1 VAKTVPT
8 SKSNPSKSKPAV
20 GGRPP
25 GLFTWVAVGLVLVIV
40 LVFVVVKVSKS
51 SPSSTNSGSYQATTP
66 AMVAE
71 LTTISPSVF
80 NTVGVKS
87 SVFQVTPP
95 LLIKNQPALTAT
107 AANGKKLPEV
117 LYVGAEYCP
126 FCAAQ
131 RWSTIIA
138 LSRFG
143 TWKGLGNT
151 TSSSVD
157 TYPSTPTFTFVKAS
171 YSSPYLV
178 FRGIERYSN
187 VTDPSNAFYYPLMP
201 ITKAENANLTKYD
214 VSTYFGFPST
224 DDGSIPYISMG
235 NKFFVSGASYT
246 PALFQGE
253 TRDAVAS
260 NLSTPSSPIT
270 TAIIASANYQTAALC
285 NLTNQQ
291 PQSVCTSPGVVA
303 AKTALK
309 I

>member
-1 VAKTVPT
+1 MAKTVSAP
-8 SKSNPSKSKPAV
+8 KSNPSKSKPAV

-40 LVFVVVKVSKS
+40 LVFVIVKVTKN
-51 SPSSTNSGSYQATTP
+51 SPASTNSGSFQATTP
-66 AMVAE
+66 AMLAE
-71 LTTISPSVF
+71 LTTITPSVF
-80 NTVGVKS
+80 NTVGVTS

-95 LLIKNQPALTAT
+95 HLIKNQPALTAT
-107 AANGKKLPEV
+107 AANGKTLPEV

-143 TWKGLGNT
+143 TWKDLGDT
-151 TSSSVD
+151 ASSSVD
-157 TYPSTPTFTFVKAS
+157 SYPNTPTFTFLKAS

-187 VTDPSNAFYYPLMP
+187 VTDPNNAFYYPLMP
-201 ITKAENANLTKYD
+201 ITKAENANITKYD
-214 VSTYFGFPST
+214 VSTYMGFSSANN
-224 DDGSIPYISMG
+224 GSIPYISMG

-260 NLSTPSSPIT
+260 NLSTPTSPIT
-270 TAIIASANYQTAALC
+270 AAIIASANYQTAALC
-285 NLTNQQ
+285 NLTKQQ
-291 PQSVCTSPGVVA
+291 PQSVCASPGVLA

>member
-1 VAKTVPT
+1 MAKSVSA
-8 SKSNPSKSKPAV
+8 SKSPSASSKPAV

-25 GLFTWVAVGLVLVIV
+25 GLFTWVAVGVVLVIV
-40 LVFVVVKVSKS
+40 LALVIVKVTKNSPTS
-51 SPSSTNSGSYQATTP
+51 SNSGAFQATSA
-66 AMVAE
+66 AMVSE
-71 LTTISPSVF
+71 LTTIPASVF
-80 NTVGVKS
+80 NTVGVTS

-95 LLIKNQPALTAT
+95 LQIKNQPALTD
-107 AANGKKLPEV
+107 AAAGKALPEV

-143 TWKGLGNT
+143 TWKGLGDT

-157 TYPSTPTFTFVKAS
+157 QYASTPTFTFLKAS
-171 YSSPYLV
+171 YTSTYLV
-178 FRGIERYSN
+178 FKGIERYSN
-187 VTDPSNAFYYPLMP
+187 VTDPNNAFYYPLMS
-201 ITKAENANLTKYD
+201 ISKAENANLSKYD
-214 VSTYFGFPST
+214 VSKYFGFPAT

-235 NKFFVSGASYT
+235 NKFFVAGASYT
-246 PALFQGE
+246 PALFEGE

-260 NLSTPSSPIT
+260 NLSSPSSPIT
-270 TAIIASANYQTAALC
+270 AAIIASANYQTAALC
-285 NLTNQQ
+285 NLTKGQ
-291 PQSVCTSPGVVA
+291 PGSVCTSPGVIA